1 MLPDAFAVDEV
12 GGSWRLLETAGV
24 LSVWGVVGSVF
35 AVYFLRKSS
44 RRAVGTRMKNRSR

>member
-24 LSVWGVVGSVF
+24 LSVWGGWLVVSSPSIS
-35 AVYFLRKSS
+35 YES
-44 RRAVGTRMKNRSR
+44 RRDVPWELV